1 MTCTDAGTDTVTAP
15 AAAVTE
21 RTRAAVQELL
31 GRLVA
36 GDPER
41 IAALFAERV
50 DWQIAENPAAWWIRP
65 RSTRADVAAHFRDLA
80 EGVQPYPD
88 GNTVDAVVVDGPE
101 AVLTGTL
108 AGIVRATG
116 RAYHSPFAMRLTVEN
131 GLITRYRVY
140 EDSLAIAAACAPVG
154 QEPPAI

>member
-1 MTCTDAGTDTVTAP
+1 MTSIDTTTT
-15 AAAVTE
+15 AAVTE
-21 RTRAAVQELL
+21 RTRATVQELL
-31 GRLVA
+31 GRLVE

-80 EGVQPYPD
+80 QGVQPDPD
-88 GNTVDAVVVDGPE
+88 GNTVDAVVVDGPG

-108 AGIVRATG
+108 AGTVRATG
-116 RAYHSPFAMRLTVEN
+116 RPYRSPFAMRLTVED
-131 GLITRYRVY
+131 GLITRYRIY
-140 EDSLAIAAACAPVG
+140 EDSLAIAVACAPADH
-154 QEPPAI
+154 EPPAVRA